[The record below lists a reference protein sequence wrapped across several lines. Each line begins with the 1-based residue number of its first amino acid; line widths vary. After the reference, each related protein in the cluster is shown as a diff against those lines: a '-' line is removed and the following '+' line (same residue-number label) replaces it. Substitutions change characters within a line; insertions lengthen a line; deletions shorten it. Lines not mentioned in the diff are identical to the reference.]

1 MYGFEE
7 NKLLIDKI
15 IRIDSFIMVFNNP
28 QELRSY
34 EYISPSDYVNFFWK
48 KYEDFVR
55 KSTESFPRALSGHTF
70 RTIICFLLDREKIA
84 IESVA
89 EKNLQLLDVRP
100 SISVKNKK
108 GQRYYIY
115 TKISLRE
122 RWKIADWETFYLKS
136 VDPNSKSV
144 LLSTNDREVS
154 ILQKKL
160 PKISI
165 DEAYSVSSESFNNFI
180 KKLKNN

>member
-1 MYGFEE
+1 MYETIE
-7 NKLLIDKI
+7 NKALIDKI
-15 IRIDSFIMVFNNP
+15 IRVDSFIMVFNNP
-28 QELRSY
+28 QELRLY
-34 EYISPSDYVNFFWK
+34 EYALPSDYVNFFWQ
-48 KYEDFVR
+48 KYEEFV
-55 KSTESFPRALSGHTF
+55 KNSAHSVPRTLSGHTF
-70 RTIICFLLDREKIA
+70 LTIICFLLDREKIV
-84 IESVA
+84 IESIA

-100 SISVKNKK
+100 SIAVKTKQ

-136 VDPNSKSV
+136 IEPNAKSV

-154 ILQKKL
+154 ILQDKL

-165 DEAYSVSSESFNNFI
+165 DEAYSVSSNGFNDCI
-180 KKLKNN
+180 KKLKE